1 MFPKLLK
8 KNDNNI
14 LLLVILIF
22 TNLIEINKNY
32 KKVKDN

>member
-22 TNLIEINKNY
+22 TNLIEINKYY